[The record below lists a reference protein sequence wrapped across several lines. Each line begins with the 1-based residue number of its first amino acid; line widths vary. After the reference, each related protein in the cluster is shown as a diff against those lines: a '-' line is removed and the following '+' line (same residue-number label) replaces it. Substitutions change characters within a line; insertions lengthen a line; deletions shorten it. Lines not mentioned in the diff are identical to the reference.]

1 MNTCVE
7 TMTNKTVVAAAI
19 AGAVAAAIF
28 FGLTKFWPLDP
39 LEEKV
44 RMLQAEVS
52 SQRKDLLGY
61 TKYTDYLYAGEKQLQ
76 EQMKF
81 IAATVVRKEGYTR
94 VVNKSILGVNFN
106 SIVAISYTSEYS
118 FGYALKPGDYDIG
131 RTATGIQVTIR
142 KPILVAAP
150 ATGSLSH
157 RILSGSVFTNSQVA
171 IIGLYEGLDARTLA
185 TGRALAKDEAVIALC
200 EKKLVAFLQD
210 FLARQPGVK
219 HIPSI
224 TIAYIP

>member
-1 MNTCVE
+1 
-7 TMTNKTVVAAAI
+7 MTNKNVVAAAI

-28 FGLTKFWPLDP
+28 FGLSKVWPVDP
-39 LEEKV
+39 LEEQV

-52 SQRKDLLGY
+52 SQREDLLGY
-61 TKYTDYLYAGEKQLQ
+61 TKYTDYLSAGKKHLQ

-81 IAATVVRKEGYTR
+81 IAATVVREEGYTR
-94 VVNKSILGVNFN
+94 VVNKNVLGVNFN
-106 SIVAISYTSEYS
+106 AIVAISYTSEYS
-118 FGYALKPGDYDIG
+118 FGYALTPGDYDIG
-131 RTATGIQVTIR
+131 KTATGIEVTIK

-150 ATGSLSH
+150 ATSKLRH
-157 RILSGSVFTNSQVA
+157 RILSGSVFNNSQAA

-185 TGRALAKDEAVIALC
+185 SGRALARDEAVIALC

-210 FLARQPGVK
+210 FLAKQPGVK

-224 TIAYIP
+224 SISYKP